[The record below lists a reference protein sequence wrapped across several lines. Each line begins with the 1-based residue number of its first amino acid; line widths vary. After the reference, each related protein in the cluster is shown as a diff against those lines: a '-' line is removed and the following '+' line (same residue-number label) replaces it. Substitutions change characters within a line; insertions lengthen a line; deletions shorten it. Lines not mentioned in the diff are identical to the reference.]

1 MSELDE
7 VVKQGVEGFLEFLHQ
22 HGYFVY
28 RNPSHDVVI
37 AQDGSIASKEVLNQL
52 IAKFLERR

>member
-7 VVKQGVEGFLEFLHQ
+7 VVKQGVEGFLKFLHQ
-22 HGYFVY
+22 NGYFVY
-28 RNPSHDVVI
+28 RNPNKDMII

-52 IAKFLERR
+52 IAKFLERQ

>member
-22 HGYFVY
+22 NGYFVY
-28 RNPSHDVVI
+28 RNPSKDVVI
-37 AQDGSIASKEVLNQL
+37 AQDGSIASKETMDKL
-52 IAKFLERR
+52 IAKFLERQ

>member
-7 VVKQGVEGFLEFLHQ
+7 VVKLGVEGFLEFLHE

-28 RNPSHDVVI
+28 RNRSGDMLI
-37 AQDGSIASKEVLNQL
+37 SQDGSIATKETLNQL
-52 IAKFLERR
+52 VAKFLERQ

>member
-7 VVKQGVEGFLEFLHQ
+7 VVKQGVEGFLKFLHD

-28 RNPSHDVVI
+28 RNPSKDVVI
-37 AQDGSIASKEVLNQL
+37 SQDGSIASKELLNQL